1 MTRDDEVDPGEPIRR
16 LADLEETAPPR
27 LGKRVRN
34 SIRRRH
40 LAGDLLDFSVFA
52 PGRVLVTYMTGLFEA
67 LMGGRSATV
76 DRSSPASGPPPTS
89 QDES

>member
-1 MTRDDEVDPGEPIRR
+1 VTRDDEVDLGEPIRL
-16 LADLEETAPPR
+16 LADLEEPAPSR
-27 LGKRVRN
+27 LRARVRN

-52 PGRVLVTYMTGLFEA
+52 PGKVLLTYVTGLFEA
-67 LMGGRSATV
+67 LMGGPSATI
-76 DRSSPASGPPPTS
+76 DRSSPASGPPPTP